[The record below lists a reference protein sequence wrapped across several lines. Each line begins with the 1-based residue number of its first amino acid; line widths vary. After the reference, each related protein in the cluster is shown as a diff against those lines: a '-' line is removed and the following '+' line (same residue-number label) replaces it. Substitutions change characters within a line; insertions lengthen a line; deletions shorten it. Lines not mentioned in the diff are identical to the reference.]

1 MAGAGIDNFS
11 ITKRML
17 IKRDVTSGVHYCS
30 LLEYFA
36 IAVTTYTAGILRWRD
51 TKIND
56 IHDFTG
62 YCYFHDKTELGGCF
76 LHSVL
81 LALSLGPD

>member
-1 MAGAGIDNFS
+1 MAYTGLSLVMMKSCRLARASEINSSNLDTLLDNFS

-36 IAVTTYTAGILRWRD
+36 IAVTTYTAGIL
-51 TKIND
+51 T
-56 IHDFTG
+56 TCA
-62 YCYFHDKTELGGCF
+62 Y
-76 LHSVL
+76 
-81 LALSLGPD
+81 SLC

>member
-1 MAGAGIDNFS
+1 MDEEEVLEEEEEDFEGLQAAIDNFS

-36 IAVTTYTAGILRWRD
+36 IAVTTYTAGIL
-51 TKIND
+51 TACACSMLK
-56 IHDFTG
+56 
-62 YCYFHDKTELGGCF
+62 
-76 LHSVL
+76 
-81 LALSLGPD
+81 